1 MTINMETQYNLD
13 QREKI
18 LSLARELLRN
28 KEITYK
34 QLLDTYFN
42 LYITNK

>member
-1 MTINMETQYNLD
+1 MNINMQKQYNLN

-18 LSLARELLRN
+18 LSLARELWRN

>member
-18 LSLARELLRN
+18 LSLARELWRN